1 MADKS
6 LPLENLSDRGDESP
20 ASQDHQ
26 DQPSATLAERRA
38 FLRRAALIGIP
49 VVVASIPSRSAW
61 AQPKKPGGTG
71 QGGPKKPGGGATQP
85 AAPLN
90 GPSAGCLASDFHA
103 SGCANRVSLI

>member
-1 MADKS
+1 MADNS
-6 LPLENLSDRGDESP
+6 LPLENLSDRGAQS
-20 ASQDHQ
+20 AAAQDHQ
-26 DQPSATLAERRA
+26 DQPAASLAERRA

-61 AQPKKPGGTG
+61 AQQPKKPGGTG
-71 QGGPKKPGGGATQP
+71 QGGPKKPGGGVE

-90 GPSAGCLASDFHA
+90 GPSQGCLDSNHG